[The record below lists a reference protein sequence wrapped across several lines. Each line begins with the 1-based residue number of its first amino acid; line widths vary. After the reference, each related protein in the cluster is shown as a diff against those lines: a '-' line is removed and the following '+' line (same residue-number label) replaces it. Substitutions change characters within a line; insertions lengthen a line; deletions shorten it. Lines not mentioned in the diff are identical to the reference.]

1 MLSVRTVVT
10 PRENPETLKHCGETI
25 IWKLLWT
32 REESCS
38 KLWEKNYSEAL
49 MKYKANQ
56 IGKKASVW
64 VTDEETEKI

>member
-1 MLSVRTVVT
+1 M
-10 PRENPETLKHCGETI
+10 ETAVAKRGE
-25 IWKLLWT
+25 LF
-32 REESCS
+32 

>member
-1 MLSVRTVVT
+1 MDKR
-10 PRENPETLKHCGETI
+10 GE
-25 IWKLLWT
+25 LF
-32 REESCS
+32 

-64 VTDEETEKI
+64 VTDEETEKIWSLIAMVVNVLEWRCKELKRDVMLFGDET